1 MIDYDATLKK
11 FFAEVVLFL
20 EKRKKQAKDDV
31 ELQRVISAIG
41 IVNAVAE
48 NPRKYADYAVRVKE
62 NLVEPVE
69 AFMPNPYDNSVFLI
83 YNKVLANL
91 SDLYCQF
98 DYRRHEAQKVLLD
111 GLKQMKYKNAT
122 NILKDFYFPF
132 ISAARYAVKK
142 TK

>member
-62 NLVEPVE
+62 NLVEPAE

-98 DYRRHEAQKVLLD
+98 DYHRHEAQKVLLD

>member
-1 MIDYDATLKK
+1 MIDYDATLEK

-83 YNKVLANL
+83 YNKVLSNL
-91 SDLYCQF
+91 SKLYCQF
-98 DYRRHEAQKVLLD
+98 DYHRHEAQKVLLD